1 MSLNANRL
9 AASATNHCLTG
20 CGIGEVLGMVL
31 ATWWGWGNAA
41 SIALAVALADVF
53 GYSLTLIPLL
63 RAGTQHR
70 AANGIAL
77 SRPDGAGCQ
86 VVLRVCLV
94 GPAAEYFGQ
103 SFGPAIAAGLPRTG
117 AALVAESQSVRLS

>member
-1 MSLNANRL
+1 MRLIRETSLAPVGVNRL

-41 SIALAVALADVF
+41 SIVLAIALAFVF

-63 RAGTQHR
+63 RAGR
-70 AANGIAL
+70 RSARPLA
-77 SRPDGAGCQ
+77 SRSSPTPS
-86 VVLRVCLV
+86 R
-94 GPAAEYFGQ
+94 
-103 SFGPAIAAGLPRTG
+103 S
-117 AALVAESQSVRLS
+117 